1 MPSKTT
7 RKYINLSVDELIIGN
22 GSFTFPTIDGLSGQ
36 TLVTDGLGNLTWQ
49 TPSGGG
55 TVTSIS
61 AGTGLDGGTITT
73 SGTIS
78 LANTAVSPGSYT
90 NADITVDAQGR
101 ITSASNGS
109 TGTGTVTSITAGIGL
124 TGGTITTTGT
134 IDLSNT
140 TVSAGSYTLA
150 NITVDAQGR
159 ITSATNGSISLSI
172 GDPILGGT
180 TGRVLYEDASNQLAE
195 SSNLSFDGNTLGV
208 GTSSSPL
215 WRLQASGTNGYLPI
229 SATATTT
236 TSLPESRAI
245 QVANTLIT
253 GGDITGT
260 EGLEGIRMQ
269 TRWWSGGVISGA
281 NKIATSFHSDMEM
294 KAATTATEFVSFKSD
309 LLVNDA
315 SSVVTNYYGLK
326 VETPV
331 VTTGTLTNRWGV
343 YVTDSLASNYFAG
356 NLGLGVIPTRDTFL
370 DIAPA
375 TSAISQ
381 INLSSSVGID
391 VASPNNGDLWWN
403 GTNLYFNNGVSD
415 VDLLQDLSFIDT
427 STIDFTRVGDTVTAD
442 VIIGSL
448 TEDYLSIT
456 GSPANGTIDEVLV
469 SDGASGFQWRN
480 ILDISK
486 EYTASSSTGL
496 FSGGELSI
504 NGVDNTKFDLSD
516 GTGIVVDNWTDPVN
530 PVLYEVSWSGLTSQT
545 VTNIATQPVTY
556 IGIDK
561 NGIIVQSSSP
571 FSNSEKRD
579 YIDLGVLVH
588 TNNTNITVVNN
599 QPVLSKEV
607 GSQLYDL
614 INGLGFFNVNG
625 GIEFTPN
632 GANLSIDHSAG
643 TIFKQGANYEND
655 PTNPHVK
662 TISSVAAYSDIRY
675 RLRTAGSEI
684 TPGTAFVDPDNY
696 DNAGVLTTV
705 PTAKVTVQRINIFSS
720 GDVRLQYGQNLYDSI
735 EDAIA
740 NAPSEEFVIEPN
752 IDQNGLFRAFLI
764 VKQGATDLSD
774 TQQATFI
781 QASTFG
787 KADETYP
794 GAPYRTSIIN
804 ATSTGLRSGG
814 ELTVNTSGS
823 PSTLDISAGNGLIV
837 DNYTDPNNPTFTVVT
852 WPDFTG
858 ITPTFLPT
866 NDGTYILIQ
875 SDGTLLQLPDTSP
888 PTPVQRRDDIIL
900 GFVGHADNTNVIAT
914 FNFPISNVS
923 PISQIE
929 ELAQAIGPFNVGGNE
944 ILLPGPGLTLTKA
957 AGESYFFGGNF
968 HVNPKIPSRITN
980 ALLTAP
986 TLIYAKQDTIL
997 GPTSANVD
1005 TAQYD
1010 NAGTLTAMPVNQFT
1024 NHRIWIDPINNRL
1037 IFQYGQN
1044 VYGNLADAEL
1054 AIPTETYVIP
1064 SGLTENSFVLGVLI
1078 TQQGTTD
1085 LSNPADATFIAQG
1098 KFSGSG
1104 GGGGGGGGTGT
1115 LQDAYDNSGNP
1126 EILTD
1131 ASRGAFTLRRGSTA
1145 DTDNLLEIQNGSA
1158 ATTLSINGNGT
1169 ITSGTWNGNVIDEI
1183 YGGTGKSSYV
1193 TGNLLYA
1200 DSTTTL
1206 ATIPIG
1212 SGGSFL
1218 RSDSSVPSW
1227 STTTFPNSATAGDII
1242 YASSLN
1248 NYDNLSAVA
1257 TGSVLLSQGVG
1268 VAPTYGAVVD
1278 GTTIDFTVGS
1288 TLTAEVAIA
1297 SLTEDYLSIVGSPA
1311 SGVAGQVLTSDG
1323 AGNFEWMDAGG
1334 TGTITGVIAGTA
1346 LSGGGTTGT
1355 VTLDVNTDG
1364 LTILVNGSDQL
1375 YVDET
1380 ALTITSTQVSDFT
1393 TAVNTEIFDALNFI
1407 DGTTIDFTVVPGT
1420 SVTAE
1425 VAIASLT
1432 EDYLAITGS
1441 PATGSNGEVLASDG
1455 AGGFTWN
1462 APINPPDV
1470 SSYSAATVTLT
1481 NTANTYTYYA
1491 GFDTTSNSIEVT
1503 LPAAS
1508 AGKVSYTMKD
1518 IGCNSETNIIRF
1530 LAAGSDTI
1538 ITTVTGDTSID
1549 LATNGGAIVLTS
1561 DGVSS
1566 WWLS

>member
-1 MPSKTT
+1 M
-7 RKYINLSVDELIIGN
+7 
-22 GSFTFPTIDGLSGQ
+22 
-36 TLVTDGLGNLTWQ
+36 LVTDGLGNITWQ
-49 TPSGGG
+49 TVAGGG
-55 TVTSIS
+55 TITSIT
-61 AGTGLDGGTITT
+61 AGTGLNGGTITT

-78 LANTAVSPGSYT
+78 LANTAVSAGSYT

-101 ITSASNGS
+101 ITAASNG
-109 TGTGTVTSITAGIGL
+109 TAGTVNSITAGTGL
-124 TGGTITTTGT
+124 NGGTITTSGT
-134 IDLSNT
+134 IDLANT
-140 TVSAGSYTLA
+140 TVSPGSYTLA
-150 NITVDAQGR
+150 SITVDAQGR
-159 ITSATNGSISLSI
+159 ITA
-172 GDPILGGT
+172 
-180 TGRVLYEDASNQLAE
+180 ASNGTV
-195 SSNLSFDGNTLGV
+195 SFSLQQAYNN
-208 GTSSSPL
+208 SSSPEIVTDATRGAL
-215 WRLQASGTNGYLPI
+215 TIRRGSAADTDTVYEALNGAGSVVYRLTGEGKITTGIWQGTAIADAYIASAATWNAKQNALTFGILNTNSVVI
-229 SATATTT
+229 DS
-236 TSLPESRAI
+236 TS
-245 QVANTLIT
+245 VT
-253 GGDITGT
+253 GGEYAKFTAN
-260 EGLEGIRMQ
+260 GLE
-269 TRWWSGGVISGA
+269 S
-281 NKIATSFHSDMEM
+281 KSFAEV
-294 KAATTATEFVSFKSD
+294 KT
-309 LLVNDA
+309 
-315 SSVVTNYYGLK
+315 
-326 VETPV
+326 
-331 VTTGTLTNRWGV
+331 
-343 YVTDSLASNYFAG
+343 
-356 NLGLGVIPTRDTFL
+356 
-370 DIAPA
+370 
-375 TSAISQ
+375 
-381 INLSSSVGID
+381 
-391 VASPNNGDLWWN
+391 
-403 GTNLYFNNGVSD
+403 
-415 VDLLQDLSFIDT
+415 DLSLENVENIALSTWPVDGT
-427 STIDFTRVGDTVTAD
+427 TIDFTVGANLTAE
-442 VIIGSL
+442 VALSSL

-504 NGVDNTKFDLSD
+504 NGVDNAKFDLSD
-516 GTGIVVDNWTDPVN
+516 GTGIVVDNWTDPAN
-530 PVLYEVSWSGLTSQT
+530 PILYKVSWSGLTSQT

-556 IGIDK
+556 VGIDK
-561 NGIIVQSSSP
+561 DGIIIQSSSP

-614 INGLGFFNVNG
+614 INGLGFFNVKG

-632 GANLSIDHSAG
+632 GANLSIDRSAG
-643 TIFKQGANYEND
+643 TIFKQGSNYEND
-655 PTNPHVK
+655 PANPHVK
-662 TISSVAAYSDIRY
+662 TISSATAYSDIRY

-684 TPGTAFVDPDNY
+684 LPGTAFIDPNNY
-696 DNAGVLTTV
+696 DNAGVLTSV
-705 PTAKVTVQRINIFSS
+705 PTGKVTVQRINIFSS

-735 EDAIA
+735 DDGIA

-787 KADETYP
+787 KANETYP

-823 PSTLDISAGNGLIV
+823 PSTLDISAGNGVIV

-875 SDGTLLQLPDTSP
+875 PDGTLLQLPDTSP

-929 ELAQAIGPFNVGGNE
+929 ELAQAIGPFNVSGNE
-944 ILLPGPGLTLTKA
+944 IILPGPGLTLTKS
-957 AGESYFFGGNF
+957 AGESYFFGGNY
-968 HVNPKIPSRITN
+968 HVNSKIPSRITN

-986 TLIYAKQDTIL
+986 ILIYAKQDTIL

-1064 SGLTENSFVLGVLI
+1064 AGLTENSFVLGVLI

-1085 LSNPADATFIAQG
+1085 LSNAADATFIAQS

-1104 GGGGGGGGTGT
+1104 GAGGGGGGTGT

-1158 ATTLSINGNGT
+1158 ATTFSINGNGVITLGSYQGTAITDTYISSAATWNAKQDALTFGISDTNSVVIDSTTVAATDYAKFTANGLEGRSFAEVKIDLSLDNVENTALSTWPGSVNITTLGT
-1169 ITSGTWNGNVIDEI
+1169 ITSGTWNGSVIGEI
-1183 YGGTGKSSYV
+1183 YGGTGLSSYS
-1193 TGNLLYA
+1193 TGSIITAIAPNTLSDLTPGSAGTFLRANGLGNPIAWSNISLPNSSTTGDLLYA
-1200 DSTTTL
+1200 
-1206 ATIPIG
+1206 
-1212 SGGSFL
+1212 
-1218 RSDSSVPSW
+1218 SSV
-1227 STTTFPNSATAGDII
+1227 
-1242 YASSLN
+1242 N

-1257 TGSVLLSQGVG
+1257 IGSVLLSQGVG
-1268 VAPTYGAVVD
+1268 VAPIYGAVVD

-1355 VTLDVNTDG
+1355 VTLNVNTDG

-1393 TAVNTEIFDALNFI
+1393 TAVNTEVFDALNFI

-1441 PATGSNGEVLASDG
+1441 PATGSTGELLASDG

-1538 ITTVTGDTSID
+1538 ITTVTGDTFVD